1 MKKSS
6 DEQTLI
12 IAIDGP
18 AASGKGTL
26 ARQLA
31 QALTLRYL
39 DTGSLYRATGLS
51 VLRAEADPTNEAD
64 AVKAA
69 ENLDLSAFSA
79 EDLRSEEAGV
89 AASHVAFLPTVR
101 EVLLDFQRSV
111 AREPGPSYR
120 GSILDGRDIGTVV
133 CPDADVKIFVT
144 ADLEVRI
151 KRRLQELKDR
161 GETVI
166 EARVRADM
174 EARDQRDRDRS
185 VAPLKPAEDA
195 WLLDTSSMN
204 ADEALAAALDHI
216 RGTGPL

>member
-1 MKKSS
+1 MTDAPDSS
-6 DEQTLI
+6 ALV

-31 QALTLRYL
+31 EALSLRYM

-51 VLRAEADPTNEAD
+51 VLRAGGDPTVEAD
-64 AVKAA
+64 AVNAA
-69 ENLDLSAFSA
+69 ENLDLKAFTA

-89 AASHVAFLPTVR
+89 AASHVAFLPAVR
-101 EVLLDFQRSV
+101 AVLLDFQRTV
-111 AREPGPSYR
+111 ARHPGAEYR

-133 CPDADVKIFVT
+133 CPDADIKIFVT

-151 KRRLQELKDR
+151 KRRLQELKVR

-166 EARVRADM
+166 ETRVRADM

>member
-1 MKKSS
+1 MTNSS
-6 DEQTLI
+6 EEQDLI
-12 IAIDGP
+12 VAIDGP

-31 QALTLRYL
+31 QALCLRYL

-51 VLRAEADPTNEAD
+51 VLRAGADPTNETD

-101 EVLLDFQRSV
+101 EVLLDFQRTV
-111 AREPGPSYR
+111 AREPGPAYR

-133 CPDADVKIFVT
+133 CPDADIKIFVT

>member
-1 MKKSS
+1 MTKPGNMV
-6 DEQTLI
+6 

-31 QALTLRYL
+31 GILGLRYL

-51 VLRAEADPTNEAD
+51 VLHAGGNLEDEQT

-69 ENLDLSAFSA
+69 QTLDLGAFSA

-89 AASHVAFLPTVR
+89 AASHVAFLPSVR
-101 EVLLDFQRSV
+101 AVLLDFQRSV
-111 AREPGPSYR
+111 ANDPGPEFA
-120 GSILDGRDIGTVV
+120 GAILDGRDIGTVV
-133 CPDADVKIFVT
+133 CPDADTKIFVT

-151 KRRLQELKDR
+151 KRRLQELKGR

-174 EARDQRDRDRS
+174 TARDQRDRDRS
-185 VAPLKPAEDA
+185 VAPLKRAEDA
-195 WLLDTSSMN
+195 WLLDTSDMN
-204 ADEALAAALDHI
+204 ADEALAAALDRI
-216 RGTGPL
+216 RGTGPH

>member
-1 MKKSS
+1 MTNGTESS
-6 DEQTLI
+6 SI
-12 IAIDGP
+12 VIAIDGP

-31 QALTLRYL
+31 DALTLRYL

-51 VLRAEADPTNEAD
+51 VLRANGDPTDEYTAI
-64 AVKAA
+64 KAA
-69 ENLDLSAFSA
+69 KKLDLDAFSA

-89 AASHVAFLPTVR
+89 AASHVAFLPPVR
-101 EVLLDFQRSV
+101 AVLLDFQRTV
-111 AREPGPSYR
+111 ARHPGPAFK

-133 CPDADVKIFVT
+133 CPDADIKIFVT

-151 KRRLQELKDR
+151 KRRLQELKER

-185 VAPLKPAEDA
+185 VAPLKPAADA
-195 WLLDTSSMN
+195 WLLDTSKMN

>member
-1 MKKSS
+1 MTASEK
-6 DEQTLI
+6 LL

-26 ARQLA
+26 ARKLA
-31 QALTLRYL
+31 DILNLKYL

-51 VLRAEADPTNEAD
+51 VLRAQADPTDEVA

-69 ENLDLSAFSA
+69 ETLDLSQFTP
-79 EDLRSEEAGV
+79 EDLRTEEAGV
-89 AASHVAFLPTVR
+89 AASHVAFLPSVR
-101 EVLLDFQRSV
+101 AVLLDFQRTV
-111 AREPGPSYR
+111 ARQPGPEFQ
-120 GSILDGRDIGTVV
+120 GAILDGRDIGTVV
-133 CPDADVKIFVT
+133 CPDAPVKIFVT
-144 ADLEVRI
+144 ADLEMRI

-174 EARDQRDRDRS
+174 TARDQRDRDRT

-195 WLLDTSSMN
+195 WLLDTTDMN

-216 RGTGPL
+216 RGTGPH